1 MFVTGAHI
9 YTHTHSLC
17 MFTHSHAYTLT
28 CIHTHIHSLTR
39 AHTHTH
45 THTHTGGI
53 RTKDAR
59 EVLFARQ
66 AVVTEAK
73 AFGLDA
79 IDLVDT
85 DYKGKCRIYLSSFV
99 SPILWGE
106 SQVILI
112 RASFRGRQDGTFAP
126 LCAPLGN
133 LNPPC
138 QTVFQRAFSPLGDFP
153 K

>member
-1 MFVTGAHI
+1 MTAIASGPLAEGLCFSVCHWGTHI
-9 YTHTHSLC
+9 YTHSL
-17 MFTHSHAYTLT
+17 TVHVHTLT
-28 CIHTHIHSLTR
+28 CIHTHMHT
-39 AHTHTH
+39 HTHTFTHTCTHTH

-85 DYKGKCRIYLSSFV
+85 DYKGKCRICPSSFV
-99 SPILWGE
+99 SLILWGE
-106 SQVILI
+106 SQVMFILI
-112 RASFRGRQDGTFAP
+112 MASFRGRQDGTFTP
-126 LCAPLGN
+126 LCAP
-133 LNPPC
+133 PWK
-138 QTVFQRAFSPLGDFP
+138 F
-153 K
+153 